1 MVKVTESTKKREPA
15 VRFNSSREKREPAAK
30 FDRLLNQDEV
40 AELIQVSPKTLEY
53 WRYKGTGPQWVKV
66 GSLPRYRVSD
76 IQNYIAN
83 LNK

>member
-1 MVKVTESTKKREPA
+1 MVQFTERKGKREVA
-15 VRFNSSREKREPAAK
+15 VRFNRSTEKWEPAVK

-83 LNK
+83 LNN